1 MTGDRAPSV
10 FVVARNPQDDSKL
23 PYLLRLPL
31 EDGSNAA
38 APAVEPRP
46 KSGFTTP
53 TPDSGEQC
61 AKCSTIRYVRGSIT
75 STVFGRLPGSNSSTA
90 ALAVPAGCAPVLV
103 SGV

>member
-31 EDGSNAA
+31 EGGSRAA

-46 KSGFTTP
+46 KSGFMTP
-53 TPDSGEQC
+53 TGSL
-61 AKCSTIRYVRGSIT
+61 RG
-75 STVFGRLPGSNSSTA
+75 VLF
-90 ALAVPAGCAPVLV
+90 VLV
-103 SGV
+103 VSGSEGRP